1 MDRNSQRW
9 NLGRRGALTLALLT
23 VLAGPSRAAI
33 AEELQEFF
41 SGKLE
46 AIATTARSGSW
57 DAYATGFAWHVP
69 WAYDSATRARLNEA
83 AWGGGLGRSTID
95 EDGDRHS
102 VFLVGFT
109 DSHRASQFV
118 AAYAWQ
124 RYWKPAPDWH
134 VGFGYAAFLFSRED
148 VANRLPLPAALPCLS
163 IRRGRIEI
171 FGLFVPRVSK
181 DVKGDVFFVFSRF
194 ALGAKRPAS
203 R

>member
-1 MDRNSQRW
+1 MR
-9 NLGRRGALTLALLT
+9 GRAGLALTLFT

-33 AEELQEFF
+33 AEELQGFF

-46 AIATTARSGSW
+46 AISTTARSGSW

-69 WAYDSATRARLNEA
+69 WVYDRATRARLNEA
-83 AWGGGLGRSTID
+83 AWGAGLGRSIID
-95 EDGDRHS
+95 SDGDRHS
-102 VFLVGFT
+102 LFVLGFS
-109 DSHRASQFV
+109 DSHRESQFV
-118 AAYAWQ
+118 AGYIWN
-124 RYWKPAPDWH
+124 RYWKPAPYWH

-163 IRRGRIEI
+163 IRRGHFEV

-194 ALGAKRPAS
+194 TLGTKRPRS